1 MKDNTPN
8 GVGDDVVATVVT
20 ANKLAA
26 EVEVTMF
33 SLLHIFIKNTTFC
46 IVKKF

>member
-1 MKDNTPN
+1 MKDYTPN
-8 GVGDDVVATVVT
+8 GVVVDVVATVVT

-33 SLLHIFIKNTTFC
+33 SLFHIFFKNTTFC

>member
-1 MKDNTPN
+1 MKNYTPN
-8 GVGDDVVATVVT
+8 GVVVDVVATVVT

-33 SLLHIFIKNTTFC
+33 SLFDMFFKNTTFC

>member
-1 MKDNTPN
+1 MKNYTPN
-8 GVGDDVVATVVT
+8 GVVVDLVAIVVT

-33 SLLHIFIKNTTFC
+33 SLFHMFFKNTTFC

>member
-1 MKDNTPN
+1 MKNYTPN
-8 GVGDDVVATVVT
+8 GVVVDVVATVVT

-33 SLLHIFIKNTTFC
+33 SLFHMFFKNTTFY